1 MDLTKSACLAIAVF
15 AFVPELNAEKLAP
28 HVFAPKFEKPIFH
41 DIPSR
46 HSALSIEDL
55 LKKCPN
61 VNRSGATDRCLGILS
76 EYFMSDPIWTASRIE
91 YHSTYGTSYGDTFL
105 NNRARKLRYEYDD
118 YAITDVP
125 LWSDILDGKIKERVN
140 LIEQA
145 MERFECNSLLDRG
158 NGIQPK
164 MAERCEAREM
174 VKYAA
179 FLDACITGSH
189 RFFKMSF
196 EAFEDDRTQN
206 VYEYGLESIE
216 KRLLDPDTS
225 RIVKDKFITANL
237 RAAWVSNL
245 CKTPDNLP
253 MRAIGE
259 EALKYRTPLDQRG
272 RPPLD
277 QQGVPVFLR
286 KTHDNLLKL
295 AARAGDEWALIS
307 YYPGRESAEYLNNL
321 YELTPILVHRHL
333 GAALGSSLTHEEKL
347 HHQVKA
353 YVMLTEEYPDNE
365 KLSWD
370 YLTSS
375 SVVLASWE
383 YVKADKPLKFPWR

>member
-1 MDLTKSACLAIAVF
+1 MDLTKSACLAITVF
-15 AFVPELNAEKLAP
+15 ALVPELNAEKLAP
-28 HVFAPKFEKPIFH
+28 HVFAPEFEEPIFH

-46 HSALSIEDL
+46 HSALSIKDL
-55 LKKCPN
+55 LKKCPD
-61 VNRSGATDRCLGILS
+61 VNRSGATDRCLGTLS

-91 YHSTYGTSYGDTFL
+91 YHSSYGTSYGDTFL

-118 YAITDVP
+118 YAIADVP
-125 LWSDILDGKIKERVN
+125 LWSDIFDGKIKERVF

-145 MERFECNSLLDRG
+145 MERFECSSLLDKG
-158 NGIQPK
+158 TGIQPK

-174 VKYAA
+174 VKYAL

-189 RFFKMSF
+189 RFFKMSSKGF
-196 EAFEDDRTQN
+196 GDDRTQN
-206 VYEYGLESIE
+206 VYEYGLDSIE
-216 KRLLDPDTS
+216 GRWPDPDHR
-225 RIVKDKFITANL
+225 RIAKHRSVTANL
-237 RAAWVSNL
+237 RAAWISSL
-245 CKTPDNLP
+245 CKDTENHP
-253 MRAIGE
+253 MVAIGD
-259 EALKYRTPLDQRG
+259 EASKHQKPLDQYG
-272 RPPLD
+272 RLPFD
-277 QQGVPVFLR
+277 KHGVPVFLR
-286 KTHDNLLKL
+286 KTHDNSLKL

-307 YYPGRESAEYLNNL
+307 YYPGRESAEYLDDL
-321 YELTPILVHRHL
+321 YELKPILVHRHL
-333 GAALGSSLTHEEKL
+333 GAALGSSLTHEEQL

-353 YVMLTEEYPDNE
+353 YVMLKEEYPDNE